1 MLRRFKDE
9 RTLKEN
15 LMLASST
22 AFVSGVTN
30 VASVLAFLVFTANIT
45 GHVATL
51 AKNIVEQD
59 FHEIVVFSIW
69 LFAFFFGAF
78 LANFLA
84 RSIRDTSR
92 YKAHA
97 TPIIIEVIVLFLVAV
112 YGHHFYEETES
123 ERVIVITALLFSM
136 GLQNGLVSN
145 ISGGLIKTTHL
156 TGLFTDLGSDIAEW
170 LHVRKTNEAKPVQNR
185 IYVRLTILLF
195 YIIGGL
201 AGGYFFNK
209 YDLVIFYFIPLVLL
223 TILYYDLSPIAL
235 HKLTQLFASSER
247 KKQISKI

>member
-1 MLRRFKDE
+1 MLRNFKDE

-30 VASVLAFLVFTANIT
+30 VASVLAFLVFTANVT

-59 FHEIVVFSIW
+59 LHEIKVFALW
-69 LFAFFFGAF
+69 LLAFFTGTF
-78 LANFLA
+78 LANFLV

-97 TPIIIEVIVLFLVAV
+97 TPIIIETVVLLLVAV
-112 YGHHFYEETES
+112 YGHHFYEETET
-123 ERVIVITALLFSM
+123 ERIFVITALLFSM

-156 TGLFTDLGSDIAEW
+156 TGLFTDLGSDVAER
-170 LHVRKTNEAKPVQNR
+170 LHTQVDKAKAVNER
-185 IYVRLTILLF
+185 IYVRITILAF

-201 AGGYFFNK
+201 VGGYFFNK
-209 YDLVIFYFIPLVLL
+209 YDMLIFYFIPAILL
-223 TILYYDLSPIAL
+223 TILYYDLSPLAL
-235 HKLTQLFASSER
+235 HKLTQWLSGNNR
-247 KKQISKI
+247 KKQTTSI